1 MGYEK
6 LDVKIVVV
14 GHVDSEKSTNSAE
27 EPNKAVVV
35 EENQADEM
43 NVI

>member
-14 GHVDSEKSTNSAE
+14 GHVDSEKSTE
-27 EPNKAVVV
+27 EPNKAVAV
-35 EENQADEM
+35 EENQADEI